1 MAITKKDIEGLF
13 PTFLDGKPCFKPEV
27 HQVGS
32 KQLFVATFPTY
43 QLLISYYTIVGYRSE
58 GAWLLTTAKY
68 STTTSKQ
75 LTQFSHRKT
84 IDWIEQEHLEEL
96 IEAAQCN

>member
-1 MAITKKDIEGLF
+1 MPVTKQDIKARFGGEVSQEG
-13 PTFLDGKPCFKPEV
+13 C
-27 HQVGS
+27 
-32 KQLFVATFPTY
+32 KQLFVVTFPTY
-43 QLLISYYTIVGYRSE
+43 KLLVSYLTIVGYRSQ
-58 GAWLLTTAKY
+58 GNWLLTKAKY

-75 LTQFSHRKT
+75 LTQFSYGKT